1 VREQACSYPGEMF
14 LAEGT
19 MDTCLEVRGSN
30 EPMRPEMKDPP
41 FADFDS
47 FQSKMGDCMVCGSRV
62 T

>member
-1 VREQACSYPGEMF
+1 
-14 LAEGT
+14 